1 MRHMQPQSNIFNIIQ
16 KSDML
21 YYPSHIINISENAN
35 CSCGLNRVSNII
47 IVIIILYFIDLGLLD
62 AVLFTNNTLVRDM
75 QMRGN
80 YGVMFIYYWNDKNDV
95 NEEYLQQRYFI

>member
-1 MRHMQPQSNIFNIIQ
+1 MQPQSNIFNRQ

-47 IVIIILYFIDLGLLD
+47 IVIILYFIDLLD

-75 QMRGN
+75 
-80 YGVMFIYYWNDKNDV
+80 
-95 NEEYLQQRYFI
+95 